1 MIPIPRFLWI
11 LPALIQTTVGKRS
24 VSSEALQVRY
34 VVAVATAAAA
44 AARRPGLFVV
54 LLGTVSD
61 VVVIV
66 GEPVVT
72 GATATLSDL
81 ALLDDRDAVQHARV
95 RHDLENKLGSLTDES
110 MIIRSRVQFHLSYAA
125 IPNVRNRYSAS
136 RLLRKIAYFDKF
148 NL

>member
-11 LPALIQTTVGKRS
+11 HPALIQTTDGKRS

-44 AARRPGLFVV
+44 ARRPGLFVV
-54 LLGTVSD
+54 LLGTVAD

-81 ALLDDRDAVQHARV
+81 VLLDDRDAVQHGRV
-95 RHDLENKLGSLTDES
+95 RHDLENKLGSLTVKS
-110 MIIRSRVQFHLSYAA
+110 MTIRSRVQFHLSYAA

-148 NL
+148 HL